1 MKFKRDEQWDRVAFV
16 PGMVRADIIK
26 GRLQTEGIPVKLRY
40 ESAGRI
46 YALTLDGLGEV
57 EVLVPSDRL
66 QRAREILAQ
75 VYGEDDIPWNDLPE
89 NS

>member
-1 MKFKRDEQWDRVAFV
+1 MNMDRDEKWDRVAV
-16 PGMVRADIIK
+16 APGMVTADIIR
-26 GRLQTEGIPVKLRY
+26 GRLETEGIPVKLRY

-75 VYGEDDIPWNDLPE
+75 VYIEDDIPWNDLPDGL
-89 NS
+89 